1 MGVQLL
7 VLVVLT
13 GIVDYLRCSHGTALP
28 WTCLHNHILVT
39 FTYSPVKVMLKLVD
53 PVSAVK
59 LLPDELVL
67 SDMVIKLPY

>member
-1 MGVQLL
+1 
-7 VLVVLT
+7 
-13 GIVDYLRCSHGTALP
+13 
-28 WTCLHNHILVT
+28 
-39 FTYSPVKVMLKLVD
+39 MLKLVD